1 MARTPRLS
9 PEEALAAAVAIYGP
23 RNSDQL
29 PTISA
34 ATKEPACQW
43 LTAHGIRSSVARAL
57 PLADLA
63 GVWADTTDIRLM
75 ALVPGIYARVSVIGT
90 TDSALKIMVQQL
102 VDFPDTIFK
111 PFTAWIPRKSARY
124 DSDNRF
130 AHLPHWWLKRTS
142 PELAA
147 LVGTD
152 DDTPTPTPAPT
163 PEPRPMTTPTPN
175 APTNPDAAAALA
187 AAIAGFMGG
196 QQLDRSAVAAIV
208 RDELQNHIVPRPV
221 HIHINDEP
229 RGIIPALSHRLTG
242 KLLATVA
249 AGLAA
254 YIVGP
259 AGSGKTTAAE
269 QVAEA
274 LGLRFFMQG
283 AASGAHE
290 YMGFID
296 ARGTYNATPFR
307 EAFENGGVFL
317 ADEID
322 GSDAAALLALNAA
335 LANGVCAFPGSVFPV
350 KKHKDFRFVA
360 AANTF
365 GTGANRQYVGRSQ
378 LDAATLDRFVFID
391 WPYDTVL
398 ERMLCTDATWLAYVQ
413 SVRAAVEK
421 LNIRHVVSPRASI
434 FGEKLIGAGIPL
446 AEVAQMVIWRGLSDA
461 DVARIKAAM

>member
-1 MARTPRLS
+1 
-9 PEEALAAAVAIYGP
+9 
-23 RNSDQL
+23 
-29 PTISA
+29 
-34 ATKEPACQW
+34 
-43 LTAHGIRSSVARAL
+43 
-57 PLADLA
+57 
-63 GVWADTTDIRLM
+63 
-75 ALVPGIYARVSVIGT
+75 
-90 TDSALKIMVQQL
+90 
-102 VDFPDTIFK
+102 
-111 PFTAWIPRKSARY
+111 
-124 DSDNRF
+124 
-130 AHLPHWWLKRTS
+130 
-142 PELAA
+142 
-147 LVGTD
+147 
-152 DDTPTPTPAPT
+152 
-163 PEPRPMTTPTPN
+163 MTTPTTPP
-175 APTNPDAAAALA
+175 APNPDAAAALA

>member
-23 RNSDQL
+23 RNSDYL

-63 GVWADTTDIRLM
+63 AVWADTTDIKLM
-75 ALVPGIYARVSVIGT
+75 SLVPGLYARVSVVGT

-102 VDFPDTIFK
+102 VDFPDTTFK
-111 PFTAWIPRKSARY
+111 PFTAWIPKKSARH

-163 PEPRPMTTPTPN
+163 PAPEKQPMTTPTTPP
-175 APTNPDAAAALA
+175 APNPDAAAALA

-196 QQLDRSAVAAIV
+196 QQLDRAAVAEIV

-229 RGIIPALSHRLTG
+229 RGELPALRHRLTE

-274 LGLRFFMQG
+274 L
-283 AASGAHE
+283 
-290 YMGFID
+290 
-296 ARGTYNATPFR
+296 
-307 EAFENGGVFL
+307 
-317 ADEID
+317 
-322 GSDAAALLALNAA
+322 ALNFLCKAQHPA
-335 LANGVCAFPGSVFPV
+335 PTSIWASSTHEAHTTRPLSARLSKMVAFF
-350 KKHKDFRFVA
+350 
-360 AANTF
+360 
-365 GTGANRQYVGRSQ
+365 
-378 LDAATLDRFVFID
+378 
-391 WPYDTVL
+391 
-398 ERMLCTDATWLAYVQ
+398 
-413 SVRAAVEK
+413 
-421 LNIRHVVSPRASI
+421 
-434 FGEKLIGAGIPL
+434 
-446 AEVAQMVIWRGLSDA
+446 
-461 DVARIKAAM
+461 

>member
-9 PEEALAAAVAIYGP
+9 PEDALAAAVAAYGP
-23 RNSDQL
+23 RNAF
-29 PTISA
+29 PAVTISA

-43 LTAHGIRSSVARAL
+43 LTSHGIRSSVARAL

-63 GVWADTTDIRLM
+63 AVWSDTTDTKLF
-75 ALVPGIYARVSVIGT
+75 ALVPGLLARVSVIGM

-111 PFTAWIPRKSARY
+111 PFTSWIPKKSARH
-124 DSDNRF
+124 DSATST
-130 AHLPHWWLKRTS
+130 AHLPHWWLKRNS
-142 PELAA
+142 LELAA
-147 LVGTD
+147 LVGSD
-152 DDTPTPTPAPT
+152 DDAPTPTPAP
-163 PEPRPMTTPTPN
+163 EKQPMTTPPATN
-175 APTNPDAAAALA
+175 TNPDAAAALA
-187 AAIAGFMGG
+187 AAIAGFVGG
-196 QQLDRSAVAAIV
+196 QQLDRNAVAAIV

-249 AGLAA
+249 AGLSA

-274 LGLRFFMQG
+274 LGFKFYLQG
-283 AASGAHE
+283 AAAGAHE

-296 ARGTYNATPFR
+296 ARGSYNSTPFR
-307 EAFENGGVFL
+307 EAFEHGGVFL

-335 LANGVCAFPGSVFPV
+335 LANGVCAFPGSVHPV
-350 KKHKDFRFVA
+350 KKHKDFRFIA

-378 LDAATLDRFVFID
+378 LDAATLDRFVFIE